1 MVSRAIN
8 KGTLEAMKLYLS
20 SRAPNPRRVQ
30 FFLAEKGIEVPTQMV
45 DLAQKEHLKDEFVR
59 LNPRRKVPVLVL
71 DDGTIIAESIAI
83 CRYFEA
89 LQPEPNLFG
98 TTPKEVAL
106 VEMWLRQVEIE
117 LWLPIQF
124 AFRHLHPAMSEREV
138 PQVKD
143 WGEANKPKV
152 LDFLTYLDDRLS
164 GSAHIALDRFT
175 VVDIVAL
182 VAIDFMRAAR
192 IAVPEDLVHLA
203 RWRAQVSAR
212 PAAQAGA

>member
-1 MVSRAIN
+1 
-8 KGTLEAMKLYLS
+8 MKLYIS
-20 SRAPNPRRVQ
+20 ARAPNPRRVQ
-30 FFLAEKGIEVPTQMV
+30 FFLAEKGIEVPTVAV
-45 DLAQKEHLKDEFVR
+45 DLAQKEHLKDEFLR
-59 LNPRRKVPVLVL
+59 LNPRKKVPVLVL
-71 DDGTIIAESIAI
+71 DDGTTIAESIAI

-98 TTPKEVAL
+98 TTPKEIAL

-124 AFRHLHPAMSEREV
+124 AFRHLHPGLAEREI

-152 LDFLTYLDDRLS
+152 LDFLIYLNDRLS
-164 GSAHIALDRFT
+164 ESAHIALDRFT
-175 VVDIVAL
+175 VVDLVAV

-192 IAVPEDLVHLA
+192 IALPEDLVHIG

>member
-1 MVSRAIN
+1 
-8 KGTLEAMKLYLS
+8 MKLYLS
-20 SRAPNPRRVQ
+20 ARAPNPRRVQ
-30 FFLAEKGIEVPTQMV
+30 FFLAEKGIEVPVQLV
-45 DLAQKEHLKDEFVR
+45 DLAQKEHLKDEFLR
-59 LNPRRKVPVLVL
+59 LNPRKKVPVLVL

-98 TTPKEVAL
+98 KTPQEVAL

-117 LWLPIQF
+117 FWLPIQF
-124 AFRHLHPAMSEREV
+124 AFRHLHPALAEREI

-152 LDFLTYLDDRLS
+152 LDFLSYLNDRLS
-164 GSAHIALDRFT
+164 ESAYIALDRFT
-175 VVDIVAL
+175 VVDLVAL
-182 VAIDFMRAAR
+182 VAVDFMRAAR
-192 IAVPEDLVHLA
+192 IALPEDLVHVA
-203 RWRAQVSAR
+203 RWRALVSAR